1 MQISQNFTLKEMMQ
15 SQTALRNNL
24 DNTPNDLQTQNIEE
38 LVKNILQPLR
48 DYYQAPIKVTSGFRS
63 PALCELI
70 GSSQNSQHCANNGAA
85 CDFEIP
91 GYDNKQVASHI
102 KNNFEFDQLILEY
115 YDSSDIN
122 SCWIHCSYKSGANRK
137 ESLTKDK
144 SGYKKW

>member
-63 PALCELI
+63 PAL
-70 GSSQNSQHCANNGAA
+70 SFVN
-85 CDFEIP
+85 
-91 GYDNKQVASHI
+91 
-102 KNNFEFDQLILEY
+102 
-115 YDSSDIN
+115 DSFLFAPDLN
-122 SCWIHCSYKSGANRK
+122 
-137 ESLTKDK
+137 EQ
-144 SGYKKW
+144 